1 MSTDSLRNRP
11 MQSLIPQKTKN
22 NKLSAF
28 EEKFVAYYIKSGDG
42 VWALKQAEY
51 PLEDEGRLQAKA
63 RSLLNSPRIKQ
74 EIDKIMQEAH
84 KEAIMNAQ
92 EVMEYFTSVVRG
104 EIKDQFGLD
113 APLSERTRAA
123 IELARRTVDI
133 ENREKLL
140 NADQPVISI
149 KLVRE

>member
-1 MSTDSLRNRP
+1 
-11 MQSLIPQKTKN
+11 MQSHQPQKTKN

-28 EEKFVAYYIKSGDG
+28 EEKFIANYIKSGDG
-42 VWALKQAEY
+42 VLALKLAEY
-51 PLEDEGRLQAKA
+51 PLEDEGRLKAKA
-63 RSLLNSPRIKQ
+63 HSLLNSPRIVQ
-74 EIDKIMQEAH
+74 EMDRIMQETH

-104 EIKDQFGLD
+104 EVKDQFGLD

-133 ENREKLL
+133 ENREKLSKL
-140 NADQPVISI
+140 DQPVISI
-149 KLVRE
+149 KLIRD